1 MPGAGYLYGHQE
13 AVEDLLVRLA
23 VEGRP
28 REGGQLVAGW
38 RDDRL
43 QLLVAHVAADA
54 RSRSRRDEHQ
64 AFERPRMLQRSLQC
78 GSASEAVPDQHRIGQ
93 FQRLAELA
101 DVFGVA
107 VDRAPRPRLRGEAA
121 AGPGKVE
128 VPRRKSAGVE
138 PVADRC
144 PRSPGFRKPWTK
156 TSC

>member
-1 MPGAGYLYGHQE
+1 LYGHQE
-13 AVEDLLVRLA
+13 AAEELLVKLA

-28 REGGQLVAGW
+28 HEGGQLVAGW

-93 FQRLAELA
+93 FSAPGRTGGR
-101 DVFGVA
+101 FRVA
-107 VDRAPRPRLRGEAA
+107 VDRAPSPRLRGEAA

-128 VPRRKSAGVE
+128 VPRRRSAGVE

-144 PRSPGFRKPWTK
+144 TGSPGFRKPWTK